1 MVTRQVKISLKQFT
15 PAWDNSWIICR
26 AMTFKESIDFD
37 KEVSKAQYD
46 LQRASRKLDA
56 IKRELEVVETDEK
69 LTEESRYI
77 KQIENYSNKIF
88 DKIFDS
94 VEKSFISGSI
104 FDEVQRDM
112 KKEDIKMFDKEV
124 YQYIIKHIKGDV
136 EKK

>member
-1 MVTRQVKISLKQFT
+1 MVTRQVRISLKQFT
-15 PAWDNSWIICR
+15 PAWENSWIICK

-46 LQRASRKLDA
+46 LQRASRKLESV
-56 IKRELEVVETDEK
+56 KRDLEVVETDDK

-77 KQIENYSNKIF
+77 KQVETYSDKIF
-88 DKIFDS
+88 DKIFKS
-94 VEKSFISGSI
+94 VENSFISGSI

-112 KKEDIKMFDKEV
+112 TKEDMKMFDKEV